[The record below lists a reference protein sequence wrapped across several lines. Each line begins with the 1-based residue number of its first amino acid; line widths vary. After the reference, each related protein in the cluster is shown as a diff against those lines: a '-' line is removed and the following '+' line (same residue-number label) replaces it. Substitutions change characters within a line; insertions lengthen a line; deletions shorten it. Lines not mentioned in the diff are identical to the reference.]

1 MALTIFALLAVAGL
15 YYLSRHYFKADPAS
29 IAPTT
34 GPKAGGFGTGDI
46 WVAGFLAVLLVG
58 NTIESFGKKQ
68 TFTTGIIIASCVLY
82 LLLVTAIVTL
92 LIARGRNPIR
102 IFGLNWLNWPRQAP
116 WAFLALLCIYPV
128 IITIQ
133 LVMEKFYGP
142 DLAPQEILRFLAD
155 NPGLPEKLLLILL
168 AIVMAPLA
176 EEFIFRGYI
185 FGVARQYI
193 GRWPAIL
200 LNSLVFAFIHGHI
213 PAFLGLCVLA
223 IFLTLV
229 YERTGSLWA
238 PILLHAFFNTVTI
251 IGTLC
256 FPASL
261 P

>member
-1 MALTIFALLAVAGL
+1 MALTIFALLAVAGF
-15 YYLSRHYFKADPAS
+15 YYLKHYFKAQPGSITPA
-29 IAPTT
+29 T
-34 GPKAGGFGTGDI
+34 GPKAGGFGAGDI
-46 WVAGFLAVLLVG
+46 WGAGFLVVLLVG

-68 TFTTGIIIASCVLY
+68 TFTTNIIVASCVLY
-82 LLLVTAIVTL
+82 LLLVVALVTL

-102 IFGLNWLNWPRQAP
+102 IFGLNWREWPREVPQ
-116 WAFLALLCIYPV
+116 AFLSLLCIYPA
-128 IITIQ
+128 IIVLQ
-133 LVMEKFYGP
+133 LVMEKIYGP
-142 DLAPQEILRFLAD
+142 DLAPQEILRFLAN
-155 NPGLPEKLLLILL
+155 NPGLHEKLLLILL

-213 PAFLGLCVLA
+213 PAFLGLFVLA
-223 IFLTLV
+223 VFLTLV

-238 PILLHAFFNTVTI
+238 PIMLHAFFNTVTI
-251 IGTLC
+251 IGTLY
-256 FPASL
+256 FPAPL